1 MRSNRSILAMLA
13 IAMLTASPARASFHL
28 MQIEQVIGG
37 VNGDP
42 GAQAIQ
48 LRMRALGENFVSFG
62 RLRAWD
68 AAGAN
73 PVVIMDPT
81 ADVPNGAAGSRVLF
95 ATSTFATKFGP
106 TPDFIMTQPI
116 PVSYLA
122 AGSLTWEDN
131 FGTVYW
137 RLSWGGA
144 VYTGPG
150 TGSAINDPN
159 GNFNPPFPSAQ
170 PTSANQALLFTGS
183 AGASSTDNATDYHLT
198 TGDPVFTNNAG
209 QSAFT
214 TSVDGPGSIGHGVQ
228 LGPPTPNPARGVVSY
243 SIMLPRAMHVR
254 VVLFD
259 LAGRQVGMLLDEDRP
274 AGLQRLEWDSTRG
287 RNLLPGGVYSL
298 RLETEGVRQ
307 ARRFVLIR

>member
-1 MRSNRSILAMLA
+1 MRRGLILVLA
-13 IAMLTASPARASFHL
+13 LLAVAIASPARASFHI

-37 VNGDP
+37 VNGDT
-42 GAQAIQ
+42 GSQAIQ
-48 LRMRALGENFVSFG
+48 LRMRAFGENFVSFA

-68 AAGAN
+68 AAGTN
-73 PVVIMDPT
+73 PVVIMAPT
-81 ADVPNGAAGSRVLF
+81 INVANGAAGSRVLF
-95 ATSTFATKFGP
+95 ATSTFANTFGP

-116 PVSYLA
+116 PASYLA

-144 VYTGPG
+144 AYIGPG

-183 AGASSTDNATDYHLT
+183 ASAASTDNATDYHLT

-228 LGPPTPNPARGVVSY
+228 LGPPAPNPARGVVSY

-254 VVLFD
+254 VALFD
-259 LAGRQVGMLLDEDRP
+259 LAGRRVRTLVEEDRP
-274 AGLQRLEWDSTRG
+274 AGLQHFEWDSTRG
-287 RNLLPGGVYSL
+287 GSLLPGGVYSL